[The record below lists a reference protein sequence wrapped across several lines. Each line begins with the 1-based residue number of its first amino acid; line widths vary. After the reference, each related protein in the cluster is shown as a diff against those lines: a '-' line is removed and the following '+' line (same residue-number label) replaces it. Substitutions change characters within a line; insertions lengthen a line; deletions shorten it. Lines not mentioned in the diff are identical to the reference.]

1 MLKRNRIL
9 LLSSSVVMLC
19 LCLVIGATYA
29 LFTDS
34 ATVSSTHIQAGTLD
48 VTLFRH
54 YAAYTV
60 LNSDGTLTTKTAS
73 ADTTDFTTGNASNF
87 FGLNGQTLNMVPGAS
102 ASAVFTL
109 GNNGTTAFNYTI
121 AVVGDVTTDNTAL
134 SKQIAVT
141 IYNCVEN
148 GGQYTRGT
156 QIATGT
162 LNSAIEIKDAMN
174 AGGSKLMWIDV
185 VFVDNGTN
193 NEIRQDGKSID
204 FDISIYAIQKTE

>member
-1 MLKRNRIL
+1 MDT
-9 LLSSSVVMLC
+9 
-19 LCLVIGATYA
+19 G
-29 LFTDS
+29 D
-34 ATVSSTHIQAGTLD
+34 Q
-48 VTLFRH
+48 
-54 YAAYTV
+54 
-60 LNSDGTLTTKTAS
+60 TKH
-73 ADTTDFTTGNASNF
+73 GIN
-87 FGLNGQTLNMVPGAS
+87 
-102 ASAVFTL
+102 

-121 AVVGDVTTDNTAL
+121 AVVGDVTADNTAL

-193 NEIRQDGKSID
+193 NEIRQDGETID
-204 FDISIYAIQKTE
+204 LISVFPLSRRPNNKLFHT